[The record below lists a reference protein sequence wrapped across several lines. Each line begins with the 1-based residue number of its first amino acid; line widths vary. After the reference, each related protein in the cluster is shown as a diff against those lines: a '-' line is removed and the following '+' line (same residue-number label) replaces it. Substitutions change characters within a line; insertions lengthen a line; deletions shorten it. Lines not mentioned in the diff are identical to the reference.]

1 LTEPSLL
8 APRPLA
14 VPTLAEVQADPGV
27 LDRLP
32 VDTLMDLRRLVGYL
46 VADVDAACWRRMAS
60 ATGQQRSLDREQ
72 DKLLTAEEA
81 AEIAGVKPSW
91 LIRHAQKLPFT
102 RKLSHKVVRYS
113 EASLRKW
120 LATRR
125 L

>member
-1 LTEPSLL
+1 
-8 APRPLA
+8 

-32 VDTLMDLRRLVGYL
+32 IDVLLDLRRLIGYL
-46 VADVDAACWRRMAS
+46 VADVEAAVWRQTAS
-60 ATGQQRSLDREQ
+60 AAGHQRSPDREQ

-81 AEIAGVKPSW
+81 AGIAGVKPSW
-91 LIRHAQKLPFT
+91 LIRHAQKLPFA

-113 EASLRKW
+113 EAGLRKW

-125 L
+125 P